1 MKKHFLPES
10 FDFGMPSV
18 ELIGVGTKG
27 LDKTAMVKRASAF
40 DDVIGDLKK
49 KPNREYLHVITT
61 GAFEKYG
68 ANANCFIGETPVL
81 TTLTGKRKKIKD
93 IKEGD
98 LVLTGKGRLRPVTKV
113 YVRKY
118 AGEII
123 EVWGTEWKSKVSMT
137 AEHPVQVVNPGNR
150 ETLGGKFV
158 KACTLTI
165 NDELVVP
172 AMDHVKSGNK
182 EFHDKVALVR
192 SRNAKCSTVFN
203 LEVEEDHTYC
213 IPFVVHNCD
222 GWNGESFDL
231 EFPHPE
237 DQKKKKVT
245 LDGGLSKYH
254 DDTYMKNGAVY
265 QEHKTKRAGVDP
277 SGEVVAARYNPI
289 MKRGELIIS
298 VDTGKWASRLQKKAQ
313 GKDIYLSIGADVP
326 HDTCFP
332 KGTLVLTD
340 KGYIPIEEVEV
351 GAVVHTQQG
360 NWKRVTAT
368 CINQTQALT
377 RISTMGFP
385 LPLES
390 TQNHPVYV
398 VKAEQ
403 VRSCHGSTKHNGVV
417 LKRRH
422 TLTDASDT
430 CTYCNKEI
438 DLTASYVPASDIKIN
453 DYVKVKLDD
462 SNEVDTVG
470 TSFAYLCG
478 QYIGDGSA
486 LKERTGHDKNGVM
499 HIAGISISAS
509 ASSADADIIQRIQQ
523 TFYRCTGKTA
533 SVRPE
538 KDKNAYVVTLH
549 DSLLACRILTL
560 CGQYSDTKF
569 LSKELMQWSVAEKMA
584 FLAGYVDSDGSIDA
598 TNKQGIRI
606 ATVNRGLALSVLR
619 LCWSIGIRATCCLG
633 NTTEYRKQGK
643 WGGPSCGPS
652 YCVGFREWPTDLM
665 GYSAKVSRYP
675 ELKSTVS
682 GATVMLH
689 KGFAYIR
696 VTGTSTFI
704 CDEVLVYN
712 FEVADDN
719 TYNAEGIDVHNCNI
733 CGRIAKTA
741 SQHCDHFKK
750 HRGQVYDSGVRACVM
765 NDSPSFYDISGVD
778 VPADQIAFVLSKVAS
793 GVTAKEAALEVLSV
807 CTPRRPMLYTKA
819 AAILDKLS
827 KMEKQLVG
835 MVEGDK
841 QEPAFHDDDEVAK
854 DFILKV
860 ENFPSDEIIDSCN
873 RKGILLSP
881 GMLFKIMGKDCTE
894 ETDKEMLCGLE
905 DDCCGDCSTMFEDME
920 EDECCNEELLDGS
933 FDEHLPADLSL
944 DDILEKFV
952 PEFGVTQPAMQ
963 GKIITVTITGR
974 KGKEPKQES
983 KEASLNKQAQ
993 EALRRTYA
1001 RYVISFAERNDDAT
1015 CYNALRKIAVYGK

>member
-150 ETLGGKFV
+150 ETLDGKFV

-237 DQKKKKVT
+237 DQKKKKIT

-326 HDTCFP
+326 HD
-332 KGTLVLTD
+332 
-340 KGYIPIEEVEV
+340 I
-351 GAVVHTQQG
+351 
-360 NWKRVTAT
+360 
-368 CINQTQALT
+368 
-377 RISTMGFP
+377 
-385 LPLES
+385 
-390 TQNHPVYV
+390 
-398 VKAEQ
+398 
-403 VRSCHGSTKHNGVV
+403 
-417 LKRRH
+417 
-422 TLTDASDT
+422 
-430 CTYCNKEI
+430 
-438 DLTASYVPASDIKIN
+438 
-453 DYVKVKLDD
+453 
-462 SNEVDTVG
+462 
-470 TSFAYLCG
+470 
-478 QYIGDGSA
+478 
-486 LKERTGHDKNGVM
+486 
-499 HIAGISISAS
+499 
-509 ASSADADIIQRIQQ
+509 
-523 TFYRCTGKTA
+523 
-533 SVRPE
+533 
-538 KDKNAYVVTLH
+538 
-549 DSLLACRILTL
+549 
-560 CGQYSDTKF
+560 
-569 LSKELMQWSVAEKMA
+569 
-584 FLAGYVDSDGSIDA
+584 
-598 TNKQGIRI
+598 
-606 ATVNRGLALSVLR
+606 
-619 LCWSIGIRATCCLG
+619 
-633 NTTEYRKQGK
+633 
-643 WGGPSCGPS
+643 
-652 YCVGFREWPTDLM
+652 
-665 GYSAKVSRYP
+665 
-675 ELKSTVS
+675 
-682 GATVMLH
+682 
-689 KGFAYIR
+689 
-696 VTGTSTFI
+696 
-704 CDEVLVYN
+704 
-712 FEVADDN
+712 
-719 TYNAEGIDVHNCNI
+719 CNI

-793 GVTAKEAALEVLSV
+793 GSTAKEAALEVLSV

-894 ETDKEMLCGLE
+894 DSDKEMLCGLD

-944 DDILEKFV
+944 DAILEKFV

>member
-68 ANANCFIGETPVL
+68 ANQNG
-81 TTLTGKRKKIKD
+81 
-93 IKEGD
+93 
-98 LVLTGKGRLRPVTKV
+98 
-113 YVRKY
+113 
-118 AGEII
+118 
-123 EVWGTEWKSKVSMT
+123 
-137 AEHPVQVVNPGNR
+137 
-150 ETLGGKFV
+150 
-158 KACTLTI
+158 
-165 NDELVVP
+165 
-172 AMDHVKSGNK
+172 
-182 EFHDKVALVR
+182 
-192 SRNAKCSTVFN
+192 
-203 LEVEEDHTYC
+203 
-213 IPFVVHNCD
+213 D
-222 GWNGESFDL
+222 GWNGEAYEI

-237 DQKKKKVT
+237 DPKRKKAM

-298 VDTGKWASRLQKKAQ
+298 VDTNKWASRLQKKAQ
-313 GKDIYLSIGADVP
+313 GKNIFLSIGADVP
-326 HDTCFP
+326 HDMCFP
-332 KGTLVLTD
+332 KGTLILTD
-340 KGYIPIEEVEV
+340 QGYMPIEDIEV
-351 GAVVHTQQG
+351 GTVVHTQQG
-360 NWKRVTAT
+360 NWKPVVALSNSESSIMTSFKST
-368 CINQTQALT
+368 CMADELT
-377 RISTMGFP
+377 CTP
-385 LPLES
+385 
-390 TQNHPVYV
+390 NHPIYAAVGN
-398 VKAEQ
+398 EDI
-403 VRSCHGSTKHNGVV
+403 SCEKMPELSFDFVPADSLTLNSV
-417 LKRRH
+417 LK
-422 TLTDASDT
+422 
-430 CTYCNKEI
+430 I
-438 DLTASYVPASDIKIN
+438 
-453 DYVKVKLDD
+453 KLDPCVPLTKTEPVSFD
-462 SNEVDTVG
+462 NCMHLKRVG
-470 TSFAYLCG
+470 QSIYAAY
-478 QYIGDGSA
+478 
-486 LKERTGHDKNGVM
+486 T
-499 HIAGISISAS
+499 
-509 ASSADADIIQRIQQ
+509 DADIMEMFQ
-523 TFYRCTGKTA
+523 KTMTE
-533 SVRPE
+533 RL
-538 KDKNAYVVTLH
+538 Y
-549 DSLLACRILTL
+549 
-560 CGQYSDTKF
+560 
-569 LSKELMQWSVAEKMA
+569 
-584 FLAGYVDSDGSIDA
+584 FLAGCMEA
-598 TNKQGIRI
+598 KTPENRRANKHKYILGV
-606 ATVNRGLALSVLR
+606 ANRGTALLLQR
-619 LCWSIGIRATCCLG
+619 LFWSIGILAVCTEDLG
-633 NTTEYRKQGK
+633 YMFSVDRPTENFKTLIRVADNLCKYRGEQA
-643 WGGPSCGPS
+643 PPFP
-652 YCVGFREWPTDLM
+652 YDDL
-665 GYSAKVSRYP
+665 GDLYIQD
-675 ELKSTVS
+675 
-682 GATVMLH
+682 
-689 KGFAYIR
+689 GFAYMKVMGIDR
-696 VTGTSTFI
+696 YKTGGT
-704 CDEVLVYN
+704 DVYN
-712 FEVADDN
+712 FEIADDN

-841 QEPAFHDDDEVAK
+841 QEPAFHDDDEAAK

-894 ETDKEMLCGLE
+894 DSDKEMLCGLE